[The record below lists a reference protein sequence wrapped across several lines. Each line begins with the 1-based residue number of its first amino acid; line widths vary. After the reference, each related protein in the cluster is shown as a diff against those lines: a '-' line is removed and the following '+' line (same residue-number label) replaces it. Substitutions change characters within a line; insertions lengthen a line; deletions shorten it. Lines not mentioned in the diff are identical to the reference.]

1 MLIAAAIT
9 IIIAIEAFLILIFY
23 IIFEKIEKIE
33 KNTIQCFDEIDKM
46 KFCFLF
52 KYEVR
57 KEKSILG
64 SKIIKVKVAEK
75 MFLRCRIDEPL
86 SRERQY
92 RISLILKY
100 EETSSFLKKHYWSYK
115 VKKAFRQYKKNKK
128 KLTKRF

>member
-1 MLIAAAIT
+1 MLIATAIT
-9 IIIAIEAFLILIFY
+9 IIIVIGAFLILIFY
-23 IIFEKIEKIE
+23 IIFEKIE

-52 KYEVR
+52 KYEV
-57 KEKSILG
+57 KKQKSILG
-64 SKIIKVKVAEK
+64 AKIIKVKVAEK
-75 MFLRCRIDEPL
+75 MFLRYRINENF

-92 RISLILKY
+92 RISLVSKY
-100 EETSSFLKKHYWSYK
+100 EETGSFLKKHYWSYK

>member
-1 MLIAAAIT
+1 MLITAAIT

-23 IIFEKIEKIE
+23 IIFEKIK

-52 KYEVR
+52 KYEV
-57 KEKSILG
+57 KKQKSILG
-64 SKIIKVKVAEK
+64 AKIIKVKVAEK
-75 MFLRCRIDEPL
+75 MFLRCRIDENF
-86 SRERQY
+86 SEERQY
-92 RISLILKY
+92 RISLLSKY
-100 EETSSFLKKHYWSYK
+100 EETGSFFRKHYWSYK

>member
-23 IIFEKIEKIE
+23 IVFEKMK
-33 KNTIQCFDEIDKM
+33 KNTIQCFHEIDKM

-52 KYEVR
+52 KYEVK

-64 SKIIKVKVAEK
+64 AKIIKVKVAEK
-75 MFLRCRIDEPL
+75 MFLRCRIDENF
-86 SRERQY
+86 SKERQY
-92 RISLILKY
+92 RISLISKY
-100 EETSSFLKKHYWSYK
+100 EETSFFLKKHYWCYK
-115 VKKAFRQYKKNKK
+115 VRKAFRQYKKNKK

>member
-1 MLIAAAIT
+1 M
-9 IIIAIEAFLILIFY
+9 
-23 IIFEKIEKIE
+23 E
-33 KNTIQCFDEIDKM
+33 KNTIQCFHEIDKM

-75 MFLRCRIDEPL
+75 MFLRCRIDENF

-92 RISLILKY
+92 RISLISKY
-100 EETSSFLKKHYWSYK
+100 EETSFFLKKHYWSYK